1 MRCKMSKKALCLCM
15 VVVLAIGLA
24 IPTFALI
31 EPTGDFA
38 DWIFGWQGSGQ
49 TALLNGH
56 GINNN
61 FTVGTSNQGGN
72 DVWYVD
78 SSGGDYTI
86 KSGDRAYCA
95 NIYRV
100 LQSGTYY
107 PCTGYY
113 YENATGGR
121 DQRVQ
126 LLQGGGHTV
135 VRLASPVMGGNWYMV
150 ADYSQPTAVSD
161 VIWYTDASAMKAWWG

>member
-49 TALLNGH
+49 TALLKGH

-78 SSGGDYTI
+78 SLSLI
-86 KSGDRAYCA
+86 H
-95 NIYRV
+95 I
-100 LQSGTYY
+100 
-107 PCTGYY
+107 
-113 YENATGGR
+113 
-121 DQRVQ
+121 
-126 LLQGGGHTV
+126 
-135 VRLASPVMGGNWYMV
+135 
-150 ADYSQPTAVSD
+150 
-161 VIWYTDASAMKAWWG
+161 